1 MKNLIT
7 VLTLV
12 LLFWGEIFSQTIEV
26 ASPNGGELWANN
38 SLKEI
43 RWTSSGVT
51 NVKIEYTAN
60 SDTSWNTIIES
71 ISASV
76 GSYYWMTPNIISKYC
91 KIKISDAD
99 NALIFDKSDNLFSIK
114 KLSETEPN
122 NTAAEANIIDINDSL
137 DCSINPAG
145 DIDYFKF
152 YGNTGDTLEIIVKNR
167 NNSELYGYLA
177 LYHESGDQMSSEYYA
192 YYDSPERMPFVVP
205 YAGNYFI
212 RFSYDW
218 GNYPNKVQAE
228 TGDYKLTLKKY
239 AAAAPQVT
247 YFSYFDTYYNS
258 TKVEIG
264 FYSNRLNTQVRLEYG
279 LTDSYGSTLE
289 IPDTVKDVYLSY
301 LTAKITSLAP
311 NTTYH
316 LRAIAENDSGTVYS
330 SDYTFSTPE
339 VPENWTIKSLDTNS
353 TLKDVSFSDENNG
366 YAIENYNILKSTD
379 GGNSWTKT
387 YSSNYLMKVLAINE
401 NIAVLLTGYDE
412 IVITTNGGSDWT
424 TIDTDAEEDL
434 NDLYFTDPNN
444 GIIVGD
450 MGVIIKTTNAGLDW
464 SPITSGTAEYL
475 YSVCFTDANNGW
487 TVGNNGTILRTTDG
501 GSTWNPQNSG
511 TTESLYDVYFVNSDI
526 GYATYRYDES
536 ILVTTNGGAEWN
548 SQEIYDGYYSVLSFM
563 DNNNA
568 VLVYYYGILHTSD
581 AGATWTPQKIGTSN
595 TLYAVSKVGNRWIA
609 VGAYGT
615 ILKSSFGEVAVR
627 DKNEIPTVFSLQQ
640 NYPNPF
646 NPGTKINYSIP
657 KESFVSLKV
666 YDILGKEVVALINE
680 EQPLGSYEVDF
691 DASNLSAGVYFYKLQ
706 AGDFVQTRKMLLIK

>member
-1 MKNLIT
+1 
-7 VLTLV
+7 
-12 LLFWGEIFSQTIEV
+12 
-26 ASPNGGELWANN
+26 
-38 SLKEI
+38 
-43 RWTSSGVT
+43 
-51 NVKIEYTAN
+51 
-60 SDTSWNTIIES
+60 
-71 ISASV
+71 
-76 GSYYWMTPNIISKYC
+76 
-91 KIKISDAD
+91 
-99 NALIFDKSDNLFSIK
+99 
-114 KLSETEPN
+114 
-122 NTAAEANIIDINDSL
+122 
-137 DCSINPAG
+137 
-145 DIDYFKF
+145 
-152 YGNTGDTLEIIVKNR
+152 
-167 NNSELYGYLA
+167 
-177 LYHESGDQMSSEYYA
+177 
-192 YYDSPERMPFVVP
+192 
-205 YAGNYFI
+205 
-212 RFSYDW
+212 
-218 GNYPNKVQAE
+218 
-228 TGDYKLTLKKY
+228 LKKY
-239 AAAAPQVT
+239 DASAPQVT
-247 YFSYFDTYYNS
+247 YFSYYDTYYNS

-289 IPDTVKDVYLSY
+289 IPDTVNDVYLSY
-301 LTAKITSLAP
+301 LTAKITSLTP

-330 SDYTFSTPE
+330 SDYTFSTPD
-339 VPENWTIKSLDTNS
+339 VPENWTIKSIDTNS

-366 YAIENYNILKSTD
+366 YVIENYNILKSTD

-387 YSSNYLMKVLAINE
+387 YSNNYLMKVLAINE

-412 IVITTNGGSDWT
+412 IVITTNRGSDWT

-464 SPITSGTAEYL
+464 SPITSGTTEYL

-511 TTESLYDVYFVNSDI
+511 TTESLYDVCFVNSDI

-536 ILVTTNGGAEWN
+536 ILVTTNGGTQWN
-548 SQEIYDGYYSVLSFM
+548 SQDIYDGYYSVLSFM